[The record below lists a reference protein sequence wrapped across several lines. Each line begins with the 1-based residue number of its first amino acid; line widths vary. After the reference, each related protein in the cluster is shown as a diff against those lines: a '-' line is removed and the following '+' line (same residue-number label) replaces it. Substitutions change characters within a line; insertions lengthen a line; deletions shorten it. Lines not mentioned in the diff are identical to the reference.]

1 MNCSVGQES
10 RMPVLGTTREQ
21 PTAKAE
27 LKDCPAFTEN
37 HESHTHGRGGKEGL
51 KLGTLLGKFKALPRT
66 QGQGSPQILCG
77 AHVGTS
83 GLLTQ
88 LEGSN
93 LLLLGSKKQRAH
105 PRNYKACAY
114 SYEQQ
119 GS

>member
-27 LKDCPAFTEN
+27 LKDCPAFTES
-37 HESHTHGRGGKEGL
+37 HESHTHGRGGKEGF

-88 LEGSN
+88 LERSN
-93 LLLLGSKKQRAH
+93 LLLLGSRKQRAH
-105 PRNYKACAY
+105 PRN
-114 SYEQQ
+114 
-119 GS
+119 